1 MIGELPKS
9 LEVGGVSW
17 EIRSDFRPA
26 LDIMAAFVDPELSD
40 AEKSEV
46 MLTIL
51 YRDFDKIPQEHYA
64 EAAERAVWYLDCG
77 RVQDTSCVHPRV
89 FDWEQDEQI
98 IFPAVNK
105 VAGYET
111 RSVEYLH
118 WWSFMG
124 FFMEVGDGLFS
135 TVVGIRQKKAKG
147 KKLEKWEQ
155 EFYRNNK
162 RLVDLEKRYTEEEQ
176 AEIDRLNKM
185 LG

>member
-9 LEVGGVSW
+9 LKVGGVSW

-26 LDIMAAFVDPELSD
+26 LDIMAALVDPELSD
-40 AEKSEV
+40 AEKNEV
-46 MLTIL
+46 MLAIL
-51 YRDFDKIPQEHYA
+51 YQDFEKMSAEFYQ

-77 RVQDTSCVHPRV
+77 REYDNSSVHPRV

-98 IFPAVNK
+98 IFPAINK

-111 RSVEYLH
+111 RGVEYLH

-135 TVVGIRQKKAKG
+135 TVVGIRQKKSKG

-155 EFYRNNK
+155 EFYRSNK
-162 RLVDLEKRYTEEEQ
+162 KMVDLARRYTEEEQ
-176 AEIDRLNKM
+176 EEIDRLNKM